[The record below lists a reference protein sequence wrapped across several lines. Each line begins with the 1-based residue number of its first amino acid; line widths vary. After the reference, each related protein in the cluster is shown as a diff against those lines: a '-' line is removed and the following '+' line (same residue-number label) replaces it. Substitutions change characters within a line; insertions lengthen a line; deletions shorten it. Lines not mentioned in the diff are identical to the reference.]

1 MPSVQFPSTMS
12 SPLAQPLTLK
22 NGLMLPNRL
31 AKAAMAE
38 NLADKDL
45 LPTDDVYSA
54 YKAWAEGGWG
64 LIITG
69 IFTLPQMGRSPS
81 C

>member
-1 MPSVQFPSTMS
+1 
-12 SPLAQPLTLK
+12 
-22 NGLMLPNRL
+22 
-31 AKAAMAE
+31 MAE
-38 NLADKDL
+38 NLADQDL
-45 LPTDDVYSA
+45 LPTNDVYSA

-69 IFTLPQMGRSPS
+69 SFAVPQTGHSPF

>member
-1 MPSVQFPSTMS
+1 MS
-12 SPLAQPLTLK
+12 SPLAQPITFK

-38 NLADKDL
+38 NLADKDF
-45 LPTDDVYSA
+45 LPTDDVNSA

-64 LIITG
+64 MLITG
-69 IFTLPQMGRSPS
+69 SFTLVQTGRSPS

>member
-1 MPSVQFPSTMS
+1 M
-12 SPLAQPLTLK
+12 
-22 NGLMLPNRL
+22 PNRL
-31 AKAAMAE
+31 AKSAMAE

-69 IFTLPQMGRSPS
+69 RFTVPPVGRGPF